1 MKKTLFILFAA
12 LAALA
17 TVSTAD
23 DEAAPSAADATL
35 ARQLYREGQY
45 AASAIEF
52 RRLALDA
59 DAPADAA
66 GWYWLAAQAYARPD
80 DVHAARLA
88 LKMLDQA
95 EDAAPADTLATPVTF
110 LRAELSLRL
119 RDYPSARYY
128 FESIAYAADA
138 ALPDDPDA
146 AAWYEF
152 AARGAAAVALSS
164 DDLPVARDAIAEF
177 PSAVETVETYAAH
190 SRKSPMLGG
199 FLGLVP
205 GLGYLYS
212 GEYANAL
219 RSALLNGLFIWA
231 MVETASDDDWGL
243 FAVCTFME
251 TTWYS
256 GSIYGGI
263 DAAQRHNQKALD
275 DAISDLR
282 PVPPSAIAPD
292 ETRLPIIQLKF
303 PL

>member
-1 MKKTLFILFAA
+1 MKKILVALLPA

-17 TVSTAD
+17 ATVRAAEPPSEAD
-23 DEAAPSAADATL
+23 L
-35 ARQLYREGQY
+35 ARQLHREGQY

-59 DAPADAA
+59 EPPLDAA
-66 GWYWLAAQAYARPD
+66 GWYWMAARAYARPD

-88 LKMLDQA
+88 LKMLDRA
-95 EDAAPADTLATPVTF
+95 EDAAPADALATPLSF

-119 RDYPSARYY
+119 GDFPSARYY

-152 AARGAAAVALSS
+152 AARGAAAA
-164 DDLPVARDAIAEF
+164 DLFDGDLAAARDAIAEF
-177 PSAVETVETYAAH
+177 PSAVAAVDGYAAR
-190 SRKSPMLGG
+190 SRKSPTLGG

-219 RSALLNGLFIWA
+219 RSVLLNGLFIWA

-243 FAVCTFME
+243 FAVCAFME

-263 DAAQRHNQKALD
+263 DAAQRHNKKALD
-275 DAISDLR
+275 DAIADLR
-282 PVPPSAIAPD
+282 PVPPSAVVPD
-292 ETRLPIIQLKF
+292 ETVLPLIRLRFQM
-303 PL
+303 